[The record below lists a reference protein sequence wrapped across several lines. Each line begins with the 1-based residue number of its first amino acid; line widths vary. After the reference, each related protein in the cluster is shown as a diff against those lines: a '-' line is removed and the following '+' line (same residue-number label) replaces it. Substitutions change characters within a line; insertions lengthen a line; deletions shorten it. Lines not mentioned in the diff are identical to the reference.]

1 MADTASRKHD
11 EAHVPVLV
19 TEVMQALDPQVGGRY
34 LDGTLG
40 LGGHSLALLQCVE
53 AKGGAAQL
61 CGLDRDIHALE
72 RAKVTLAPFGDKV
85 HYFHTEYSEFEAA
98 LDALGWDKIDGAL
111 IDIGVS
117 SMQIDQAERGFSFNA
132 DGPLDMRMNQ
142 DAHESAWHLVNR
154 ERFEVLKEHLQR
166 LSEDPQAGR
175 IARAIVEARQKKT
188 IDTTAELANIV
199 YNAYPPA
206 WRAKSRNHPATRTF
220 QALRMVVN
228 DELGQLQRFLDAV
241 LKRLKVGGRLAVICF
256 HSLEDRMV
264 KQSMRYWAESCRCP
278 RHVLRCKCGHKPEV
292 RIIHKKPVT
301 ASPEELQRNSRS
313 SSAKLRAVEKI
324 AEAH

>member
-1 MADTASRKHD
+1 MSDIAQKTHDT
-11 EAHVPVLV
+11 AHVPVLV
-19 TEVMQALDPQVGGRY
+19 KEVLEALEPKAGGRY

-40 LGGHSLALLQCVE
+40 LGGHSLALLQHV
-53 AKGGAAQL
+53 AAQGGTAQL
-61 CGLDRDIHALE
+61 CGLDRDTHALE
-72 RAKVTLAPFGDKV
+72 RARSTLAPFGDNV
-85 HYFHTEYSEFEAA
+85 HYFHTQYSQFEEA
-98 LDALGWDKIDGAL
+98 LDELGWDKIDGAL

-117 SMQIDQAERGFSFNA
+117 SMQIDMAERGFSFQS

-175 IARAIVEARQKKT
+175 IARAIVDARQKKT
-188 IDTTAELANIV
+188 IDTTSELANIV

-228 DELGQLQRFLDAV
+228 DELGELQRFLDAV
-241 LKRLKVGGRLAVICF
+241 LRRLNVGGRLAVICF

-264 KQSMRYWAESCRCP
+264 KQSMRYWAEGCRCP
-278 RHVLRCKCGHKPEV
+278 RHILRCRCGHKPEV

-301 ASPEELQRNSRS
+301 ASDEELRINSRA

-324 AEAH
+324 VEAH

>member
-1 MADTASRKHD
+1 MVDSMQVSHD

-19 TEVMQALDPQVGGRY
+19 HEVLSALNPKAGGRY

-40 LGGHSLALLQCVE
+40 LGGHSLALLQQV
-53 AKGGAAQL
+53 AAQGGSAEL
-61 CGLDRDIHALE
+61 CGLDRDKNALE
-72 RAKVTLAPFGDKV
+72 RAQATLAPFGDKV
-85 HYFHTEYSEFEAA
+85 HYFHTQYSAFEEA

-117 SMQIDQAERGFSFNA
+117 SMQIDMAERGFSFLA

-142 DAHESAWHLVNR
+142 ESHESAWHLVNR

-175 IARAIVEARQKKT
+175 IARAIVEARQKKS
-188 IDTTAELANIV
+188 IDTTSELANIV

-228 DELGQLQRFLDAV
+228 DELGELQRFLDAV
-241 LKRLKVGGRLAVICF
+241 LRRLKVGGRLAVISF

-264 KQSMRYWAESCRCP
+264 KQSMRYWAEDCRCP
-278 RHVLRCKCGHKPEV
+278 RHVMRCKCGHKPEV
-292 RIIHKKPVT
+292 RILHKKPVT
-301 ASPEELQRNSRS
+301 ASAEELQRNSRS
-313 SSAKLRAVEKI
+313 SSAKLRAIEKI
-324 AEAH
+324 IELG